1 MGSYHISSAECYPP
15 PRPCSS
21 VYSQDVNLQ
30 GENNFS
36 LEKLV
41 QKVDKASRVSK
52 SNTLQ
57 MLLQENQSLQESLNQ
72 HRRALNAFI
81 AIVDEMMDLA
91 LLIRGSLEE
100 YDNRIFDAERTWLT
114 SLGAGQEWI

>member
-1 MGSYHISSAECYPP
+1 
-15 PRPCSS
+15 
-21 VYSQDVNLQ
+21 
-30 GENNFS
+30 
-36 LEKLV
+36 
-41 QKVDKASRVSK
+41 
-52 SNTLQ
+52 